1 VVTARIVRVCTA
13 KIWIRHVGRI
23 KEIITTR
30 LNPCFPPEH
39 QVEERGCE
47 FHCRETAMNYS
58 PDRPLHEEITL
69 SMRSNA

>member
-1 VVTARIVRVCTA
+1 VVTAWIVRVCTA
-13 KIWIRHVGRI
+13 KIWIRHVGGI

-30 LNPCFPPEH
+30 LDTSFPPEH
-39 QVEERGCE
+39 QIEERSCK
-47 FHCRETAMNYS
+47 FHSRETAMIHA